1 MNIHEYQ
8 SKELLKKFNVPIPAG
23 VFFKKGDT
31 VFVDENVFDRKK
43 IVIKAQIH
51 AGGRGKG
58 SFIENGKSGIQFAD
72 SPQEAQACANTML
85 GNTLVTKQTGP
96 AGKIV
101 NTVYLTEAVNVEKEF
116 YLAILVDRDN
126 GVPVVIASAEGGTEI
141 EVLAVKSP
149 EKIVKTFIDPAIGI
163 ADNQA
168 RKIAFA
174 FGLTGQAF
182 KDFIPFLK
190 NLYKLFIDC
199 DASLVEI
206 NPLVLTKEGAIIA
219 VDAKIQLDDNALF
232 KHQNLSAMR
241 DFCEED
247 QKEVAAS
254 KFGLNYIALD
264 GNIACLVNGAGLAMA
279 TMDIIKHY
287 GGLPANFLDVGG
299 SAKEDQV
306 REAFKIILTDK
317 NVKGILVNVFGGI
330 LHCDIIARGI
340 VEAAKSINLTL
351 PLVVRLQGTNV
362 DAAKEILKTS
372 GLKLI
377 SVDGLADAAKTIIE
391 QIRS

>member
-8 SKELLKKFNVPIPAG
+8 SKELLKKFNIPIPAG

-31 VFVDENVFDRKK
+31 VSVDESIFCSKR

-58 SFIENGKSGIQFAD
+58 SFVENGKPGIQFAN
-72 SPQEAQACANTML
+72 SAIEARDCAITML
-85 GNTLVTKQTGP
+85 GNTLVTNQTVKT
-96 AGKIV
+96 GKIV
-101 NTVYLTEAVNVEKEF
+101 NTVYLTEAIDVEKEF
-116 YLAILVDRDN
+116 YLAILIDREF
-126 GVPVVIASAEGGTEI
+126 GVPVIVSAADGGTEI
-141 EVLAVKSP
+141 EVLALKSP
-149 EKIVKTFIDPAIGI
+149 EKIAKIFVDPAVGVT
-163 ADNQA
+163 DNQA
-168 RKIAFA
+168 RKIAFS
-174 FGLTGQAF
+174 FNLTGQAF
-182 KDFIPFLK
+182 KDFVMFVK
-190 NLYKLFIDC
+190 NLYKMFIDC

-206 NPLVLTKEGAIIA
+206 NPLALTKDGKIVA
-219 VDAKIQLDDNALF
+219 VDAKIQFDDNALYR
-232 KHQNLSAMR
+232 QPALAAMR
-241 DFCEED
+241 DTSEED
-247 QKEVAAS
+247 EKEIAAS

-279 TMDIIKHY
+279 TMDIIKHH
-287 GGLPANFLDVGG
+287 GGQPANFLDVGG

-306 REAFKIILTDK
+306 REAFRIILTDK

-362 DAAKEILKTS
+362 DAAKAILRSS
-372 GLKLI
+372 GLKLT
-377 SVDGLADAAKTIIE
+377 SVDGLDDAARTIIE